1 MATTSEDL
9 AERSLLAA
17 ARDGDDDA
25 IAVLFERHLD
35 DARAVAVHVTRS
47 PADADDVLAAAA
59 EAVLAAIRRGN
70 GPTEAFGPYLTTAV
84 RRHAWRRT
92 AEARHT
98 TPGDVP
104 DTPVDDASF
113 DPIEADTVRR
123 ALAQLPPAQRDLLWL
138 AEVEGCSPAELAADH
153 GASPNTMA
161 AAALRAR
168 RGLRRAYILAHL
180 GPDAPDACRVALGRL
195 AGSSRRNTSGA
206 DVARADAHADA
217 CAPCAEVL
225 ADLADLR
232 RHRRGLL
239 VLLPAAWQL
248 RLLHRA
254 APQTADGS
262 APGPGHPASTAAPE
276 TTLVPGTVPGHRA
289 AALVGAGAVAM
300 VVLVAAVVTQLDRP
314 EAASAGPTTSIA
326 GAEDATTTGASS
338 AADAEA
344 ADDADAD
351 AAGETA
357 PTMATGGSSTD
368 AAPTSDAGDDEGT
381 TGTRTAAA
389 PTTAVPTATGPTPQ
403 APTPTTPAA
412 PPTTTP
418 PTTPPTTA
426 PKPFA
431 AVDLGIVGQATAAPP
446 GMLSEFHVQLTNHGT
461 GT

>member
-17 ARDGDDDA
+17 ADGDDDT
-25 IAVLFERHLD
+25 IAVLFERHPRRRPRRLH
-35 DARAVAVHVTRS
+35 RPL

-138 AEVEGCSPAELAADH
+138 AEVEGAPPPSWPPTTAPPPTRWLPPRCAPAGACAAPTSSPT
-153 GASPNTMA
+153 S
-161 AAALRAR
+161 AR
-168 RGLRRAYILAHL
+168 T
-180 GPDAPDACRVALGRL
+180 PPDACGSPSAASPGRR
-195 AGSSRRNTSGA
+195 AATPAPPTSPA
-206 DVARADAHADA
+206 PTPTPA
-217 CAPCAEVL
+217 CAPAPRCSPTWRPAPPPP
-225 ADLADLR
+225 
-232 RHRRGLL
+232 RGLL
-239 VLLPAAWQL
+239 VLLPR
-248 RLLHRA
+248 RLA
-254 APQTADGS
+254 APPPPPRCTPDRRWVGAGQA
-262 APGPGHPASTAAPE
+262 APSTAAPE
-276 TTLVPGTVPGHRA
+276 DGRWCREPCQATAPQRSS
-289 AALVGAGAVAM
+289 GAGAVAM

-326 GAEDATTTGASS
+326 GAEDATTGASS

-389 PTTAVPTATGPTPQ
+389 PTTAVPTATGPTRRHRH
-403 APTPTTPAA
+403 
-412 PPTTTP
+412 
-418 PTTPPTTA
+418 
-426 PKPFA
+426 
-431 AVDLGIVGQATAAPP
+431 QATRPHPRRPHPDGHAPDDRTEAVRRRRPRHRRSRPQRHRP
-446 GMLSEFHVQLTNHGT
+446 GC
-461 GT
+461 